1 MSELI
6 IQVFGTLGAGGAE
19 SRMMDVY
26 RNIDKQHVQFAFVTL
41 DKSKNQFY
49 EKEILSLG
57 GSIIK
62 ISSPKEKGL
71 MRHFSELLSTF
82 KYLKQQG
89 AIAIHSHTLYHCG
102 IVCMAARVVAIPVR
116 IAHSRNTDT
125 LNGKTFVGR
134 MQVNIGKVLIK
145 IFATHCLAL
154 NKECAEYLYGKGCI
168 ESGKA
173 TVLPNAID
181 LTKYKM
187 KKRAQLPN
195 VPDDALVI
203 GHVGRFQPMK
213 NHTFLIDF
221 FAKFHTLYPESYLV
235 MVGDG
240 PQRQEIAEKVE
251 SLSLSKYVRFL
262 GLRNDVY
269 ALMPCF
275 NLFVF
280 PSIFEGL
287 AGVLLEAEAAGI
299 PCLVSDTIPST
310 ADMNLGLIKF
320 ISLNKDLSEWCE
332 EAAYLLEQEKPDYSV
347 IEAAFKKRH
356 FTLEQEISD
365 LYSIYGV

>member
-1 MSELI
+1 MPELI
-6 IQVFGTLGAGGAE
+6 IQVFGSLGAGGAE

-26 RNIDKQHVQFAFVTL
+26 RNIDKQHVQFAFVIL
-41 DKSKNQFY
+41 DKSENQFY
-49 EKEILSLG
+49 EKEIRSLG
-57 GSIIK
+57 GRVIK
-62 ISSPKEKGL
+62 VSSPREKGFMGHL
-71 MRHFSELLSTF
+71 VELLSTF
-82 KYLKQQG
+82 KYLKQKG
-89 AIAIHSHTLYHCG
+89 AVAIHSHTLYHSG
-102 IVCMAARVVAIPVR
+102 AVCMAARMAAIPVR
-116 IAHSRNTDT
+116 ITHSRSTDT
-125 LNGKTFVGR
+125 LNGKTIVGR
-134 MQVNIGKVLIK
+134 MQVNIGKILIK
-145 IFATHCLAL
+145 VFATRRLAL
-154 NKECAEYLYGKGCI
+154 NKECAEYLYGKGCV
-168 ESGKA
+168 ESGKV
-173 TVLPNAID
+173 TILPNAID
-181 LTKYKM
+181 LTKYKI
-187 KKRAQLPN
+187 KKRVELPD

-240 PQRQEIAEKVE
+240 PQCQKITDKVE
-251 SLSLSKYVRFL
+251 SLNLSKYVRFL

-269 ALMPCF
+269 SLMSRF

-287 AGVLLEAEAAGI
+287 PGVLLEAQAAGT
-299 PCLVSDTIPST
+299 PSLVSDTVAST

-320 ISLNKDLSEWCE
+320 IGLNRDLSEWCG
-332 EAAYLLEQEKPDYSV
+332 EAVGLLKKERPDFAD

-356 FTLEQEISD
+356 FTLEQEIGE

>member
-116 IAHSRNTDT
+116 IAHSRSTDT

-251 SLSLSKYVRFL
+251 SLNLSKYVRFL

>member
-1 MSELI
+1 MTKKI
-6 IQVFGTLGAGGAE
+6 VQVFGTLGAGGAE

-26 RNIDKQHVQFAFVTL
+26 RNIDKQRVQFVFVTL
-41 DKSKNQFY
+41 DKSENQFY
-49 EKEILSLG
+49 AKEIRTLG
-57 GSIIK
+57 GIVIK
-62 ISSPKEKGL
+62 VSSPRKKGGIG
-71 MRHFSELLSTF
+71 HFHELLATF
-82 KYLKQQG
+82 KYLKRHG
-89 AIAIHSHTLYHCG
+89 AVVIHSHTLYHSG
-102 IVCMAARVVAIPVR
+102 VVCMAAKMAGIQVR
-116 IAHSRNTDT
+116 IAHSRSTDS
-125 LNGKTFVGR
+125 LNSKTFFGQI
-134 MQVNIGKVLIK
+134 QVNIGKMLIK
-145 IFATHCLAL
+145 VFATHRLAL

-221 FAKFHTLYPESYLV
+221 FAKFHALYPESYLV

-251 SLSLSKYVRFL
+251 SLDLSKYVRFL

-275 NLFVF
+275 SLFVF

-299 PCLVSDTIPST
+299 PSLVSDTVPST
-310 ADMNLGLIKF
+310 ADMNLGLIEF
-320 ISLNKDLSEWCE
+320 VSLNKDLSEWCDK
-332 EAAYLLEQEKPDYSV
+332 AVCLLEQERPDYSI

>member
-1 MSELI
+1 MTKLI

-26 RNIDKQHVQFAFVTL
+26 RNIDKQHVQFVFVTL
-41 DKSKNQFY
+41 DKSENQFY

-57 GSIIK
+57 GSVIK
-62 ISSPKEKGL
+62 VSSPREKGL
-71 MRHFSELLSTF
+71 MGHFCELLSTF
-82 KYLKQQG
+82 KYLKQKG
-89 AIAIHSHTLYHCG
+89 AVAIHSHTLYHSG
-102 IVCMAARVVAIPVR
+102 IVCIAARMAAISAR
-116 IAHSRNTDT
+116 ITHSRNTDT

-134 MQVNIGKVLIK
+134 MQVNIGKILIK
-145 IFATHCLAL
+145 IFATHRLAL
-154 NKECAEYLYGKGCI
+154 NKECAEYLYGRGCI

-173 TVLPNAID
+173 IILPNAID

-187 KKRAQLPN
+187 KKRAQLPD

-221 FAKFHTLYPESYLV
+221 FVKFHALYPESYLV

-240 PQRQEIAEKVE
+240 PQRQEIADKVE
-251 SLSLSKYVRFL
+251 SLNLSKYVRFL
-262 GLRNDVY
+262 GLRNDIY

-287 AGVLLEAEAAGI
+287 AGVLLEAEAAGT
-299 PCLVSDTIPST
+299 PSLVSDTVPTT
-310 ADMNLGLIKF
+310 ADMNLGLIKY
-320 ISLNKDLSEWCE
+320 ISLDKDLSEWCS
-332 EAAYLLEQEKPDYSV
+332 EAACLLEQERPDFSV
-347 IEAAFKKRH
+347 IEAAFKKRN
-356 FTLEQEISD
+356 FTLEQEIGD